1 MKIYRNNTKSP
12 GNAFAV
18 VFSIFTTVVV
28 LLCVINEIKYNEY
41 KFTIL
46 YLIIIAPVIFF
57 IISFHKN
64 YYGKIK
70 LDKNKFY
77 INKIFYNQ
85 RLLFYNIIKIE
96 EPYIMTIDEI
106 IFLFPEEKK
115 FWIELNKA
123 YYNYRNVNKKY
134 FCKADDIYKKLFSIM
149 MELNEE
155 KFGEKKRHAAKRLPI
170 FIVYFVWL
178 KYLIKFIRKHS
189 LYNDYFDSKKE
200 LKKYINE
207 YKSKP
212 NFA

>member
-1 MKIYRNNTKSP
+1 MKLYKNNTKMP
-12 GNAFAV
+12 GNIFAV
-18 VFSIFTTVVV
+18 LFSILIAVVV
-28 LLCVINEIKYNEY
+28 LLCVIDEIRYNEY
-41 KFTIL
+41 KLIPL

-57 IISFHKN
+57 ITSFHKN

-70 LDKNKFY
+70 LDKNKLY

-85 RLLFYNIIKIE
+85 RILFYNILKIE
-96 EPYIMTIDEI
+96 EPYIMTVDKI
-106 IFLFPEEKK
+106 IFLFPEDKK

-134 FCKADDIYKKLFSIM
+134 FCKADDVYKKLCSIM

-155 KFGEKKRHAAKRLPI
+155 QFKEKKGHAIKRLPV

-178 KYLIKFIRKHS
+178 KCLIKLIRKHS
-189 LYNDYFDSKKE
+189 LYDDCFDRKKE

-207 YKSKP
+207 YKNKP